1 MTPPDT
7 LLDRVETTLTVVS
20 VFKAMSLTNIYI
32 DGFNLYYRAL
42 RGTPYK
48 WLDPLRLCSLLLPS
62 HQIHQI
68 KYFTAMVHSK
78 PYDPDVQLRQRAYLR
93 ALETLPNL
101 TIHYGMFRNR
111 QKWAMPVHP
120 LPGVTGPIEVWNTE
134 EKGTDVNLA
143 SHLLLDGFRGQ
154 YEQAVV
160 LSNDADLALAIRMVR
175 DDLAF
180 PVGVVNPN
188 TDPKAVTPR
197 ELTAAATFTRRLRV
211 NALARSQFPDPL
223 RDSKGIITK
232 PAPW

>member
-1 MTPPDT
+1 M
-7 LLDRVETTLTVVS
+7 
-20 VFKAMSLTNIYI
+20 ALTNIYI
-32 DGFNLYYRAL
+32 DGFNLYYLAV
-42 RGTPYK
+42 RGTAYK
-48 WLDPLRLCSLLLPS
+48 WLDPAKLCQLLLPGQQLN
-62 HQIHQI
+62 QIR
-68 KYFTAMVHSK
+68 YFTARVHSR
-78 PYDPDVQLRQRAYLR
+78 PRDPQAPRRQAIYLR

-143 SHLLLDGFRGQ
+143 SHLLLDGFRQQ

-175 DDLAF
+175 DDLGF

-197 ELTAAATFTRRLRV
+197 ELTAAATFTRRLRG

-223 RDSKGIITK
+223 RDSKGVITK